1 MTDIRSRC
9 VYEISTDTRPI
20 VYRSLDRLAAEYRP
34 TLDRQSTDTRPP
46 VGRQST
52 DCRPTLG
59 RPSTDYR
66 STIDRL
72 SIDYRPLYRST
83 VDRYSGRHSGRHY
96 VAITYSKH
104 DPILRSGFRIMFV
117 ISRFYS
123 IHFTVTL
130 AGT

>member
-20 VYRSLDRLAAEYRP
+20 VYRSLDRLTAEYRP

-46 VGRQST
+46 LGRQST

-59 RPSTDYR
+59 RPSTDYQ

-72 SIDYRPLYRST
+72 SIDYRSLYRST

-104 DPILRSGFRIMFV
+104 DPCCLHFILLIFIKHFRKVFLAV
-117 ISRFYS
+117 I
-123 IHFTVTL
+123 ITTL
-130 AGT
+130 S

>member
-20 VYRSLDRLAAEYRP
+20 VYHSLDRLAAEYRP

-104 DPILRSGFRIMFV
+104 DPMILVENDNNDID
-117 ISRFYS
+117 
-123 IHFTVTL
+123 
-130 AGT
+130 AGQGQFLETKII

>member
-9 VYEISTDTRPI
+9 VYEISTDDRPI
-20 VYRSLDRLAAEYRP
+20 VYRALDRLAAEYRS
-34 TLDRQSTDTRPP
+34 TLDRQSTDTRLP

-104 DPILRSGFRIMFV
+104 DPYNYTQRQ
-117 ISRFYS
+117 
-123 IHFTVTL
+123 
-130 AGT
+130 